1 MCLPSKAER
10 RERVRVRAERERVQA
25 QPVRVQAEPVCVSAE
40 QVCVSAER
48 VRVRAGVASY
58 ARRIVQMLAIL
69 IISRPTD
76 DLDGARSVLIEPLGL
91 NTNNA

>member
-1 MCLPSKAER
+1 
-10 RERVRVRAERERVQA
+10 VRVRAERAHGQA
-25 QPVRVQAEPVCVSAE
+25 QRVRVSAE
-40 QVCVSAER
+40 LVRVSAEL
-48 VRVRAGVASY
+48 VRVRAAVASY

-76 DLDGARSVLIEPLGL
+76 DLDGARLIPIEPLGL

>member
-10 RERVRVRAERERVQA
+10 PERVRVRAERERVQA
-25 QPVRVQAEPVCVSAE
+25 EPVRVSAE
-40 QVCVSAER
+40 RVRVSAER